1 MQRRTK
7 IGCIVIIIAIMAIF
21 ATIFLPQFLILIS
34 AGNNNVTSTSLD
46 FEGEFE
52 TYRPSYNT
60 TDGWYN
66 RVTIPAQLH
75 IYGTIINKEDKILY
89 NCQLHIIGYYAGGI
103 VALDKY
109 VDIGVGTQNAI
120 YVNGQIPIDL
130 TINCPDGITNWK
142 VTPFC
147 TNNP

>member
-1 MQRRTK
+1 MQRKTK
-7 IGCIVIIIAIMAIF
+7 IGCIVIIIAIVAIF
-21 ATIFLPQFLILIS
+21 ATIFLLQFLFPIS
-34 AGNNNVTSTSLD
+34 SGNNNVVPTSLN
-46 FEGEFE
+46 FESVYE

-66 RVTIPAQLH
+66 RVTIPAQLQ
-75 IYGTIINKEDKILY
+75 IYGTTINKEDKTLY
-89 NCQLHIIGYYAGGI
+89 NCQLHIICYYAGGI
-103 VALDKY
+103 IALDTY
-109 VDIGVGTQNAI
+109 VKIGVGTQNAI

-130 TINCPDGITNWK
+130 TINCTDGITNWK